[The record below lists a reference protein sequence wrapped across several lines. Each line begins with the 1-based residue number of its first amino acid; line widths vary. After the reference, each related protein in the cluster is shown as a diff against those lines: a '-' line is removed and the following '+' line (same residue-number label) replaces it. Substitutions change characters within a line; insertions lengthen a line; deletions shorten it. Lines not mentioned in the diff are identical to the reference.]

1 MHVFFSFYYTFK
13 GEQWDKNEAHMDIP
27 NFPSFANRLSC
38 ALRRVQLGESCF
50 DRQVLLSFRHEK
62 REERKREQKF
72 RRLTLGEEVILT

>member
-1 MHVFFSFYYTFK
+1 
-13 GEQWDKNEAHMDIP
+13 MDIP